1 MRNKAVYGGF
11 SLEFNI
17 FAWGMIKSLV
27 RMVHELGDFFCGKWE
42 KVRFEL
48 MTLNRHVA
56 PCTLGWR
63 LVFHWQALWVT
74 VLSLGPKRFGTCGS
88 YFTSGATGLH
98 TSIRHLSRS
107 FLLSLL
113 ALSSSRLQDTL
124 PGERKS
130 FAQGAKRF
138 PFPCASTSGQARC
151 QELIAFKQ
159 RFIQWDDSPG
169 VIIQK
174 WEENRLVLHLETIK
188 AHRTWS

>member
-1 MRNKAVYGGF
+1 M
-11 SLEFNI
+11 
-17 FAWGMIKSLV
+17 SLV
-27 RMVHELGDFFCGKWE
+27 TFLWEVRKSQVWTDDFKQAC
-42 KVRFEL
+42 
-48 MTLNRHVA
+48 
-56 PCTLGWR
+56 CTLHPGVTLSCPLAGTR
-63 LVFHWQALWVT
+63 WVT

-130 FAQGAKRF
+130 FVQGAKRF
-138 PFPCASTSGQARC
+138 QFPCASTSGQARC
-151 QELIAFKQ
+151 QGLIAFKQ

-188 AHRTWS
+188 ARRTWS